1 MCWLLSVDHDKG
13 IVAID
18 TLQEAEQF
26 GDNEDISN
34 KASFIVLSE
43 RGNNWKPRHHITSLS
58 LSSYYFTFIGWM
70 NWLGTPTTSPRGE
83 KEPAHISEPFPINM
97 VLALVSFLK
106 APCLPILFVKTGVW
120 ENINIFPGYVSW
132 WNLNFA
138 LLVCHSGWESE
149 ELRKKHV
156 QRDWKEELEIPD
168 DFFEGAEKLLEI
180 FWVPGSAGGDLGCL
194 SRKMIEEIL
203 QLARYNHILL
213 PFYSNPCF

>member
-34 KASFIVLSE
+34 KASLIVDRLE
-43 RGNNWKPRHHITSLS
+43 RAWKQLKTS
-58 LSSYYFTFIGWM
+58 SSYYFTFIGWM
-70 NWLGTPTTSPRGE
+70 NWHGTPTTSPRGE

-180 FWVPGSAGGDLGCL
+180 FWVPGSGGGDLGCL

>member
-34 KASFIVLSE
+34 KASFIVDRLE
-43 RGNNWKPRHHITSLS
+43 RAWKQLKTS
-58 LSSYYFTFIGWM
+58 SSYYFTFTFIILLHFHR
-70 NWLGTPTTSPRGE
+70 NWHGTPTTSPRGE

-156 QRDWKEELEIPD
+156 QRDWNEKLEIPD

-180 FWVPGSAGGDLGCL
+180 FWAPGSGGGDLGCL

>member
-1 MCWLLSVDHDKG
+1 METIENLVIILLHFHR
-13 IVAID
+13 
-18 TLQEAEQF
+18 L
-26 GDNEDISN
+26 NELAWN
-34 KASFIVLSE
+34 AHHVTTW
-43 RGNNWKPRHHITSLS
+43 WKRTSA
-58 LSSYYFTFIGWM
+58 YIRTFPNYHG
-70 NWLGTPTTSPRGE
+70 
-83 KEPAHISEPFPINM
+83 
-97 VLALVSFLK
+97 LALVSFLK

-156 QRDWKEELEIPD
+156 QRDWNEELEIPD

-180 FWVPGSAGGDLGCL
+180 FWVPGSGGGDLGCL
-194 SRKMIEEIL
+194 SRKMIEDIL